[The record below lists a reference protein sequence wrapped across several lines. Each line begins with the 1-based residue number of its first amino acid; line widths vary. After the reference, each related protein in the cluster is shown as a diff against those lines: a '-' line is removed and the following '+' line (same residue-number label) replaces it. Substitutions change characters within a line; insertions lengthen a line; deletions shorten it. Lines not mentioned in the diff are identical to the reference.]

1 MSNLFYDLAETL
13 VYDPVS
19 ANRTATRSALYSIG
33 FRKIETVAT
42 IETFAEAIRRR
53 PPDLAL
59 CEAQGVDNEL
69 CGLIQSM
76 RQGAPG
82 FNPFV
87 IIIVTAWDKNAA
99 LVQRVVNS
107 GADDLL
113 LRPFSTT
120 LLAQRI
126 EAHAAK
132 RKSFVITSD
141 YVGPDRRKDNT
152 RVSNVELFM
161 PPNSLKMKAIER
173 LSAEETASRLEIEMK
188 AARDVLNSEK
198 LKRDAFQVCVLWRLI
213 QDQSPDAP
221 KYEAELT
228 KAGVLA
234 KAIGRRCRETEFEI
248 ALEWCDGIV
257 NAVEGLEVGVDRAAS
272 MHLLG
277 NCSMNLIQLLN
288 PEMSAEQ
295 HMAEVDKIVAMIR
308 ARNAAPAPKN
318 GNPAAKPATATANV
332 TAPAPAA
339 APAPQ
344 APAASSVSAAPAPAQ
359 PAPAAATAAS

>member
-1 MSNLFYDLAETL
+1 MSHLFFDSAETL

-59 CEAQGVDNEL
+59 CEVQGVDAEL

-87 IIIVTAWDKNAA
+87 IIIATAWEKNAA

-113 LRPFSTT
+113 LRPFSTA

-126 EAHAAK
+126 ETHAAK
-132 RKSFVITSD
+132 RKGFVITTD
-141 YVGPDRRKDNT
+141 YVGPDRRRDSSRAST
-152 RVSNVELFM
+152 IELFT
-161 PPNSLKMKAIER
+161 PPNSLKMKAVER
-173 LSAEETASRLEIEMK
+173 LSAEETAQRLEIEMK
-188 AARDVLNSEK
+188 AARDVLNTEK

-213 QDQSPDAP
+213 QDQPPEAP

-228 KAGVLA
+228 KVGVLS
-234 KAIGRRCRETEFEI
+234 KAIGRRCRETEFEVAI
-248 ALEWCDGIV
+248 EWCDGIV
-257 NAVEGLEVGVDRAAS
+257 SAVEGLDAGVDRAAA

-277 NCSMNLIQLLN
+277 NCSLNLIQLLS
-288 PEMSAEQ
+288 PEKSAEQ
-295 HMAEVDKIVAMIR
+295 HMAELDKTVAMIK
-308 ARNAAPAPKN
+308 ARNAAPA
-318 GNPAAKPATATANV
+318 AKPAGVQAAVAQQAQAAT
-332 TAPAPAA
+332 TTQPAPE
-339 APAPQ
+339 APQ
-344 APAASSVSAAPAPAQ
+344 APAPASAPAPA
-359 PAPAAATAAS
+359 TAAS

>member
-152 RVSNVELFM
+152 RASNVELFA
-161 PPNSLKMKAIER
+161 PPNSLKMKAVER
-173 LSAEETASRLEIEMK
+173 LSAEETAQRLEIEMK

-213 QDQSPDAP
+213 QEQSPDAP

-228 KAGVLA
+228 

-295 HMAEVDKIVAMIR
+295 HMAEVDKIVAMIK
-308 ARNAAPAPKN
+308 ARNAAPAPKA
-318 GNPAAKPATATANV
+318 GAAAKPATAPANGAAENGAA
-332 TAPAPAA
+332 APAAPAAPAA
-339 APAPQ
+339 APAPAPQ
-344 APAASSVSAAPAPAQ
+344 SAPAAAPAQ
-359 PAPAAATAAS
+359 PAPATAAS

>member
-1 MSNLFYDLAETL
+1 MSQLFYDLAETL

-42 IETFAEAIRRR
+42 LETFAEAIRRR

-59 CEAQGVDNEL
+59 CEAQGADNEL

-87 IIIVTAWDKNAA
+87 IIIVTAWDKNVA

-126 EAHAAK
+126 ETHAAK

-141 YVGPDRRKDNT
+141 YVGPDRRKDT
-152 RVSNVELFM
+152 SRASNVELFS

-213 QDQSPDAP
+213 QEQDPNGA

-234 KAIGRRCRETEFEI
+234 KAIGRRCRETEFEM

-257 NAVEGLEVGVDRAAS
+257 NAVEGLEVGVDRAAA

-277 NCSMNLIQLLN
+277 NCSLNLIQLIN

-295 HMAEVDKIVAMIR
+295 HMAELDKTVAMIK
-308 ARNAAPAPKN
+308 ARNAAPQ
-318 GNPAAKPATATANV
+318 AKP
-332 TAPAPAA
+332 APAPAA
-339 APAPQ
+339 AA
-344 APAASSVSAAPAPAQ
+344 AKPAAEPQ
-359 PAPAAATAAS
+359 PAPSAPAATAAS